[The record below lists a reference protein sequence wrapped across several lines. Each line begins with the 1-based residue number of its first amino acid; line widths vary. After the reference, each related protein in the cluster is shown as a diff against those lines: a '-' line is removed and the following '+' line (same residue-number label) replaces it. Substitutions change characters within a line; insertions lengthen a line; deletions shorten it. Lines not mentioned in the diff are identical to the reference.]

1 MSPRRSAFIDI
12 GTNAILC
19 LIVEIGDGGQFR
31 VLEDLAEIP
40 RLGEGVDQ
48 TKRIGVAGERRSI
61 DVLEGYLS
69 QCRSLGVEEIIAVG
83 TSALRDACNS
93 GEVRA
98 RLGARLGF
106 EIRVISG
113 EEEAAY
119 SFLSVQ
125 RGLSLAGQ
133 ELLVIDVG
141 GGSTE
146 FIRGDES
153 GMTEALSVDLGAVRL
168 TERLLRSDPVKPEE
182 YEGMVALIDRELAPL
197 RERWRKSGPALTLRL
212 KPRPWPGRL
221 AQDSAP
227 RADGKVPG
235 ACPWGFTLVGI
246 AGTFTTLAAVEKKLT
261 RYSHSVVH
269 GSRLTLAEVRRQAR
283 LFLDKT
289 IAERKKIP
297 GLEPKRADVI
307 LAGACLIERIMTFFD
322 AEEVI
327 VSDQGVRYGLLY
339 ERLDRL
345 K

>member
-1 MSPRRSAFIDI
+1 MSPGRCAFIDI

-19 LIVEIGDGGQFR
+19 LIVELRDTGRFR

-40 RLGEGVDQ
+40 RLGEGVDRTQ
-48 TKRIGVAGERRSI
+48 RIGAAGERRSI
-61 DVLEGYLS
+61 EVLESYLS
-69 QCRSLGVEEIIAVG
+69 QCRNLGVEEIIAVG
-83 TSALRDACNS
+83 TSALRDARNS
-93 GEVRA
+93 GAVRA

-106 EIRVISG
+106 EIRVIG
-113 EEEAAY
+113 GDEEAAY

-125 RGLSLAGQ
+125 KGLPIEGR

-146 FIRGDES
+146 FIRGNDS
-153 GMTEALSVDLGAVRL
+153 GMAEALSVDLGSVRL
-168 TERLLRSDPVKPEE
+168 TERLLSSDPVKPEE
-182 YEGMVALIDRELAPL
+182 YVAMVAVIDRELVPL
-197 RERWRKSGPALTLRL
+197 RERWGKSGSPL
-212 KPRPWPGRL
+212 
-221 AQDSAP
+221 
-227 RADGKVPG
+227 
-235 ACPWGFTLVGI
+235 TLVGI
-246 AGTFTTLAAVEKKLT
+246 AGTFTTLAAVEKRLL
-261 RYSHSVVH
+261 RYSHSEVH

-307 LAGACLIERIMTFFD
+307 LAGVCLIERIMTFFHTD
-322 AEEVI
+322 EVI

>member
-1 MSPRRSAFIDI
+1 MSPRRCAFIDI

-19 LIVEIGDGGQFR
+19 LIVEIRDTGQFR

-48 TKRIGVAGERRSI
+48 TKRIGAAGEQRSTE
-61 DVLEGYLS
+61 VLEGYLS
-69 QCRSLGVEEIIAVG
+69 PCRSLGVEEIIAVG
-83 TSALRDACNS
+83 TSALRDARNS
-93 GEVRA
+93 GEVCA
-98 RLGARLGF
+98 RLNARLGF

-113 EEEAAY
+113 DDEAAY

-125 RGLSLAGQ
+125 RGLPLEGR

-146 FIRGDES
+146 FIRGNDS
-153 GMTEALSVDLGAVRL
+153 GMAEALSVDLGAVRL

-182 YEGMVALIDRELAPL
+182 YEGMVALIDRQLAPL
-197 RERWRKSGPALTLRL
+197 RERWRKSGSSLTLRL
-212 KPRPWPGRL
+212 KPRPRPGPF

-227 RADGKVPG
+227 RADWKVPRAG
-235 ACPWGFTLVGI
+235 PWGFTLVGI

-261 RYSHSVVH
+261 RYSHSEVH

-289 IAERKKIP
+289 IAERKEIP

-307 LAGACLIERIMTFFD
+307 LAGACLIERIMTFFNTED
-322 AEEVI
+322 VI

-339 ERLDRL
+339 EQLDCL
-345 K
+345 T

>member
-1 MSPRRSAFIDI
+1 MIPRRSALIDI

-48 TKRIGVAGERRSI
+48 TKRIGGGERRSI
-61 DVLEGYLS
+61 EVLEGYLS
-69 QCRSLGVEEIIAVG
+69 QCRNLGVEEIIAVG
-83 TSALRDACNS
+83 TSALRDAHNS
-93 GEVRA
+93 GEVLA

-119 SFLSVQ
+119 SFLSVR
-125 RGLSLAGQ
+125 RGLPLAGR

-146 FIRGDES
+146 FIRGDDS
-153 GMTEALSVDLGAVRL
+153 GVAEALSVDLGAVRL

-182 YEGMVALIDRELAPL
+182 YEGMVALIDRELALL
-197 RERWRKSGPALTLRL
+197 RDRWRKSGSSL
-212 KPRPWPGRL
+212 
-221 AQDSAP
+221 
-227 RADGKVPG
+227 
-235 ACPWGFTLVGI
+235 TLVGI

-261 RYSHSVVH
+261 CYSHSEVH
-269 GSRLTLAEVRRQAR
+269 GSRLSLAEVRRQAR

-289 IAERKKIP
+289 IDERKEIP

-307 LAGACLIERIMTFFD
+307 LAGACLIERIMTFFHTQD
-322 AEEVI
+322 VI

>member
-48 TKRIGVAGERRSI
+48 TRRIGAAAEQRSI
-61 DVLEGYLS
+61 EVLEGYLS
-69 QCRSLGVEEIIAVG
+69 QCRSLGVEAIIAVG
-83 TSALRDACNS
+83 TSALRDARNS

-98 RLGARLGF
+98 RLDARLGF

-125 RGLSLAGQ
+125 RGLPLAGR

-146 FIRGDES
+146 FICGNDS
-153 GMTEALSVDLGAVRL
+153 GVTEALSVDLGAVRL

-197 RERWRKSGPALTLRL
+197 RDRWRKSGSSL
-212 KPRPWPGRL
+212 
-221 AQDSAP
+221 
-227 RADGKVPG
+227 
-235 ACPWGFTLVGI
+235 TLVGI

-261 RYSHSVVH
+261 RYSHSEVH

-307 LAGACLIERIMTFFD
+307 LAGACLIERIMNLFQT
-322 AEEVI
+322 EEVI

-339 ERLDRL
+339 EQLDRL

>member
-1 MSPRRSAFIDI
+1 MSPGRCAFIDI

-19 LIVEIGDGGQFR
+19 LIVELRDTGRFR

-48 TKRIGVAGERRSI
+48 TQRIGAAGERRSI
-61 DVLEGYLS
+61 EVLESYLS
-69 QCRSLGVEEIIAVG
+69 QCRNLGVEEIIAVG
-83 TSALRDACNS
+83 TSALRDARNS

-125 RGLSLAGQ
+125 RGLPLEGR

-146 FIRGDES
+146 FIQGNDL
-153 GMTEALSVDLGAVRL
+153 GMAEALSIDLGAVRL
-168 TERLLRSDPVKPEE
+168 TERLLRSDPVQPEE
-182 YEGMVALIDRELAPL
+182 YEALVAVIDPQLATLADRWLNGAAPL
-197 RERWRKSGPALTLRL
+197 
-212 KPRPWPGRL
+212 
-221 AQDSAP
+221 
-227 RADGKVPG
+227 
-235 ACPWGFTLVGI
+235 TLVGI
-246 AGTFTTLAAVEKKLT
+246 AGTFTTLAAVEKKLM
-261 RYSHSVVH
+261 RYSHSEVH
-269 GSRLTLAEVRRQAR
+269 GSRLTLAEVQRQAR

-289 IAERKKIP
+289 IAERKEIP

-307 LAGACLIERIMTFFD
+307 LAGACLIERIMTFFH
-322 AEEVI
+322 APEVV

-339 ERLDRL
+339 EQLDRL
-345 K
+345 T

>member
-1 MSPRRSAFIDI
+1 MSPRRCAFIDI

-19 LIVEIGDGGQFR
+19 LIVELRETGRFR

-40 RLGEGVDQ
+40 RLGEGVDR
-48 TKRIGVAGERRSI
+48 TKRVGAAGERRSVK
-61 DVLEGYLS
+61 VLESYLS
-69 QCRSLGVEEIIAVG
+69 QCRNLGVEEIIAGG
-83 TSALRDACNS
+83 TSALRDAQNS
-93 GEVRA
+93 GEVLA
-98 RLGARLGF
+98 RLQARLGF
-106 EIRVISG
+106 EIRVLSG

-125 RGLSLAGQ
+125 RGLSLAGR

-146 FIRGDES
+146 FIRGNDS
-153 GMTEALSVDLGAVRL
+153 GMAEALSVDLGAVRL

-182 YEGMVALIDRELAPL
+182 YEGMVAPIDRELAPL
-197 RERWRKSGPALTLRL
+197 RDRWRNSGSSL
-212 KPRPWPGRL
+212 
-221 AQDSAP
+221 
-227 RADGKVPG
+227 
-235 ACPWGFTLVGI
+235 TLVGI

-261 RYSHSVVH
+261 RYSHSEVH

-307 LAGACLIERIMTFFD
+307 LAGACLIERIMTLFH
-322 AEEVI
+322 AREVI

-339 ERLDRL
+339 EQLDRL
-345 K
+345 T

>member
-1 MSPRRSAFIDI
+1 MSPRRCAFIDI

-19 LIVEIGDGGQFR
+19 LIVEIGDSGRFR
-31 VLEDLAEIP
+31 VLADLAEIP

-48 TKRIGVAGERRSI
+48 TKRIGAAGERRSTEVI
-61 DVLEGYLS
+61 EGYLS
-69 QCRSLGVEEIIAVG
+69 QCRNLSVEEIIAVG
-83 TSALRDACNS
+83 TSALRDAHNS
-93 GEVRA
+93 GEVGT
-98 RLGARLGF
+98 RLGERLGF

-125 RGLSLAGQ
+125 RGLPLAGR

-146 FIRGDES
+146 FIRGDDS
-153 GMTEALSVDLGAVRL
+153 GMAEALSVDLGAVRL

-182 YEGMVALIDRELAPL
+182 YEGMVALIDRELALL
-197 RERWRKSGPALTLRL
+197 RERWRKSGSSL
-212 KPRPWPGRL
+212 
-221 AQDSAP
+221 
-227 RADGKVPG
+227 
-235 ACPWGFTLVGI
+235 TLVGI

-261 RYSHSVVH
+261 RYSHSEVH

-289 IAERKKIP
+289 IAERKEIP

-307 LAGACLIERIMTFFD
+307 LSGACLIERIMTFFNTED
-322 AEEVI
+322 VF

-339 ERLDRL
+339 EQLDRL

>member
-19 LIVEIGDGGQFR
+19 LIVEIGDGGQFS

-48 TKRIGVAGERRSI
+48 TKRIGAAGEQRSTE
-61 DVLEGYLS
+61 VLEGYLS

-83 TSALRDACNS
+83 TSALRDARNS
-93 GEVRA
+93 GEVRV
-98 RLGARLGF
+98 RLNARLGF

-146 FIRGDES
+146 FIRGDDS

-197 RERWRKSGPALTLRL
+197 RECWRESGSSL
-212 KPRPWPGRL
+212 
-221 AQDSAP
+221 
-227 RADGKVPG
+227 
-235 ACPWGFTLVGI
+235 TLVGI

-261 RYSHSVVH
+261 RYSHSEVH

-283 LFLDKT
+283 LFRDKT
-289 IAERKKIP
+289 IAERKNIP
-297 GLEPKRADVI
+297 GMEPKRADVI
-307 LAGACLIERIMTFFD
+307 LAGACLIERIMTFFHTQD
-322 AEEVI
+322 VI

-339 ERLDRL
+339 EQLDRL
-345 K
+345 T

>member
-19 LIVEIGDGGQFR
+19 LIVEIGDGGQFS

-48 TKRIGVAGERRSI
+48 TKRIGAAGEQRSTE
-61 DVLEGYLS
+61 VLEGYLS
-69 QCRSLGVEEIIAVG
+69 QCRSLGVEEIFAVG
-83 TSALRDACNS
+83 TSALRDARNS
-93 GEVRA
+93 GEVLA

-125 RGLSLAGQ
+125 SGLPLAGR

-146 FIRGDES
+146 FIRGDDS

-197 RERWRKSGPALTLRL
+197 RECWRESGSSL
-212 KPRPWPGRL
+212 
-221 AQDSAP
+221 
-227 RADGKVPG
+227 
-235 ACPWGFTLVGI
+235 TLVGI

-261 RYSHSVVH
+261 RYSHSEVH

-283 LFLDKT
+283 LFREQT
-289 IAERKKIP
+289 IDERKKVP

-307 LAGACLIERIMTFFD
+307 LAGACLIERIMTFFHTQD
-322 AEEVI
+322 VI

-339 ERLDRL
+339 EQLDRL

>member
-1 MSPRRSAFIDI
+1 MSPRRSALIDI

-31 VLEDLAEIP
+31 VLDDLAEIP

-48 TKRIGVAGERRSI
+48 TKRIGAAGEQRSI
-61 DVLEGYLS
+61 EVLEGYLS
-69 QCRSLGVEEIIAVG
+69 QCRNLGVEEIIAVG
-83 TSALRDACNS
+83 TSALRDAHNS

-98 RLGARLGF
+98 RLSARLGF

-125 RGLSLAGQ
+125 RGLPLAGR

-146 FIRGDES
+146 FIRGNDL

-168 TERLLRSDPVKPEE
+168 TERLLRSDLVKPEE

-197 RERWRKSGPALTLRL
+197 RERWRKSGSSLTLRL
-212 KPRPWPGRL
+212 KLRPWPGRL
-221 AQDSAP
+221 AQDSASW
-227 RADGKVPG
+227 ADGKVPG
-235 ACPWGFTLVGI
+235 DCPWGFTLVGI

-261 RYSHSVVH
+261 RYSHSEVH

-283 LFLDKT
+283 LFRDKT
-289 IAERKKIP
+289 IAERKNIP
-297 GLEPKRADVI
+297 GMEPKRADVI
-307 LAGACLIERIMTFFD
+307 LAGACLIERIMTFFHTQD
-322 AEEVI
+322 VI

-339 ERLDRL
+339 EQLDRL
-345 K
+345 T